1 MHESGDGEGMGN
13 MHRGIGVREWDVARS
28 ELLSGWIRSAEG
40 GRGSG
45 VQVRVGI
52 GSVELLAR
60 GGGVR
65 ARCKKGMWVQKRG
78 GGAKVPGKHLV
89 ARRATEGRGGALWW
103 RDKCMGDG
111 KGKHVGGVPVK
122 GRGGEERDAP

>member
-45 VQVRVGI
+45 AQVRVGI
-52 GSVELLAR
+52 SSVELLAR

-78 GGAKVPGKHLV
+78 GGAKVPGKHLA
-89 ARRATEGRGGALWW
+89 ARGATEERGALRWHDW
-103 RDKCMGDG
+103 SMGEG
-111 KGKHVGGVPVK
+111 ATVQVGGVPGK
-122 GRGGEERDAP
+122 GRRGVEREGP